1 MDSNENFVDPAAAS
15 GFNAK
20 QKLFEI
26 SSQGEQIQKN
36 TDNARKATPL
46 KRTGAH
52 QSQYFTESSAGATFD
67 EELSKQVHA
76 LPRKTSQYLSE
87 HDSKVF
93 QEPQCLIRA
102 GAGNKLEI
110 CDNVLE
116 EISCID
122 KPCVIVAV
130 AGLYRTGKSFLMNLL
145 AGKHKGFA
153 LGDTVQSMTKGIWV
167 WCILHPDKT
176 DTVLMLLDT
185 EGLGDPGKGDA
196 NHDNR
201 IFTLVTLLC
210 GTLVYN
216 MKGAFDQDAVNKLT
230 FVSEM
235 GKNIRYGG
243 KCNEDNNL
251 LHCVLPGF
259 VLALRDFTLKMIIDG
274 RKVTPDEYL
283 DVSLQNKTRKDGSFN
298 KPLECI
304 RKFFPQDKRRCFAF
318 PVPGDGDTLESIDSL
333 KLHDLSKT
341 FQGVA
346 AKFVS
351 YIFSQEPKQLQVSK
365 PVNGY
370 MFASLTKQ
378 YVNDLSKGAVPDVD
392 DAFTAV
398 AKLENERVKKECL
411 EIFQSRMDDI
421 LLPIPATKFNKHLTE
436 ARWCALKYMR
446 ENAVEDVA
454 NAVEKYA
461 EIEMEL
467 IGHKKQGENDEEIG
481 KHCTNKLSSLKSL
494 NDLKTELQNQTF
506 EVLGGYKNF
515 KRDVDIV
522 KQEYEQ
528 ALRDYEHREIVFP
541 WSVVADWL
549 GEAENRILEKD
560 DALSEEEKQMFASLT
575 KQYVNDLSK
584 GAVPDVDDAFTA
596 VAKLE
601 NERVKKECLEIFQS
615 RMDDILLPIPATKF
629 NKHLTEARWCAL
641 KYMRENAVEDV
652 ANAVEKYA
660 EIEMELIGHKKQG
673 ENDEEIGKHC
683 TNKLSSLKSLN
694 DLKTEL
700 QNQTFEVLGGYKNF
714 KRDVDIVKQ
723 EYEQA
728 LRDYE
733 HREIVFPWSVVADWL
748 GEAENRILE
757 KDDALSEEEKQRERM
772 EYSNSIERMKVEM
785 AEANQTALDKQ
796 KNELEEQQKEL
807 NAERERLEKEH
818 EHHVKMLQEKGMES
832 ESDKEHQNK
841 ARDQKKAKQKEDRA
855 SEYENTIQRL
865 RDKIKKLKKMNKER
879 KEKNIFSR
887 VWNAICNI

>member
-1 MDSNENFVDPAAAS
+1 
-15 GFNAK
+15 
-20 QKLFEI
+20 
-26 SSQGEQIQKN
+26 
-36 TDNARKATPL
+36 
-46 KRTGAH
+46 
-52 QSQYFTESSAGATFD
+52 
-67 EELSKQVHA
+67 
-76 LPRKTSQYLSE
+76 
-87 HDSKVF
+87 
-93 QEPQCLIRA
+93 
-102 GAGNKLEI
+102 
-110 CDNVLE
+110 
-116 EISCID
+116 
-122 KPCVIVAV
+122 
-130 AGLYRTGKSFLMNLL
+130 
-145 AGKHKGFA
+145 
-153 LGDTVQSMTKGIWV
+153 
-167 WCILHPDKT
+167 
-176 DTVLMLLDT
+176 
-185 EGLGDPGKGDA
+185 
-196 NHDNR
+196 
-201 IFTLVTLLC
+201 
-210 GTLVYN
+210 
-216 MKGAFDQDAVNKLT
+216 
-230 FVSEM
+230 M

-461 EIEMEL
+461 E
-467 IGHKKQGENDEEIG
+467 
-481 KHCTNKLSSLKSL
+481 
-494 NDLKTELQNQTF
+494 
-506 EVLGGYKNF
+506 
-515 KRDVDIV
+515 
-522 KQEYEQ
+522 
-528 ALRDYEHREIVFP
+528 
-541 WSVVADWL
+541 
-549 GEAENRILEKD
+549 
-560 DALSEEEKQMFASLT
+560 
-575 KQYVNDLSK
+575 
-584 GAVPDVDDAFTA
+584 
-596 VAKLE
+596 
-601 NERVKKECLEIFQS
+601 
-615 RMDDILLPIPATKF
+615 
-629 NKHLTEARWCAL
+629 
-641 KYMRENAVEDV
+641 
-652 ANAVEKYA
+652 
-660 EIEMELIGHKKQG
+660 
-673 ENDEEIGKHC
+673 
-683 TNKLSSLKSLN
+683 SLN